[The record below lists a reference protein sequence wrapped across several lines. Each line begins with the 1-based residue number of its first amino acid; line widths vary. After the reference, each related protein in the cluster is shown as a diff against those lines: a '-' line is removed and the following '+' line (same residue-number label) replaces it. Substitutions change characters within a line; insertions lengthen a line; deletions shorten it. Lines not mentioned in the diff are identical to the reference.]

1 MPLSEILAVD
11 TAKKLSGEVMHCFE
25 IRTANVDFFVGEDS
39 SSTEVGC
46 EHAYSLSKTN

>member
-25 IRTANVDFFVGEDS
+25 IWTADVGDFFGEDS
-39 SSTEVGC
+39 ASKEVR
-46 EHAYSLSKTN
+46 E